1 MRGVFRYL
9 VLAGMLLAAAVGAT
23 MAVAAEKSAADES
36 SAYEEL
42 RLFTDVLSIVRKSY
56 VEPVDLSQLVHGA
69 IEGMLATLDP
79 HSGYMPPEMFEEMQI
94 DTTGEFGGLGIEIT
108 MEDGVLTIV
117 TPLEDTPASRAG
129 LQPGD
134 QIVRIEEK
142 STKNMNLMEAVRL
155 MRGPAGTKI
164 SLTIAREGEE
174 RLLEVSLV
182 REVIKIHS
190 VKARLLDD
198 GIGYVRIAQ
207 FQEHT
212 ADDLHRAL
220 DALAAEAGGEI
231 DGLILDLR
239 NNPGGLLEQA
249 VKVADAF
256 LNEGLIVYT
265 EGRDEQSQMS
275 FSAVDDGSEPDCP
288 LVVLINSGSAS
299 ASEIVAGALQ
309 DQHRALILGTRSF
322 GKGSVQTIIPLE
334 DGSGLRLTTARY
346 FTPSG
351 TSIQAKGIRP
361 DIEVHPLKAE
371 EELAGEHLRE
381 ADLENHFDAPVED
394 RSHPASPSR
403 LSDEDRRDYQLMRA
417 FDLLR
422 GMQVFRALSRP
433 AA

>member
-1 MRGVFRYL
+1 MRGVFRHLILTGILL
-9 VLAGMLLAAAVGAT
+9 VAAAGMAQAAAPDK
-23 MAVAAEKSAADES
+23 AAGDEK

-42 RLFTDVLSIVRKSY
+42 RLFTDVLTIVRKSY
-56 VEPVDLSQLVHGA
+56 VEQVDLSQLVHGA

-155 MRGPAGTKI
+155 MRGPAGTEI
-164 SLTIAREGEE
+164 SLAIAREGEE

-182 REVIKIHS
+182 REIIKIHS

-207 FQEHT
+207 FQERT
-212 ADDLHRAL
+212 ADDLRRAL
-220 DALAAEAGGEI
+220 DDLVAETGGEL
-231 DGLILDLR
+231 DGLVLDLR

-256 LNEGLIVYT
+256 LKEGLIVYT
-265 EGRDEQSQMS
+265 EGRDEESQMS
-275 FSAVDDGSEPDCP
+275 FSAEADGTEPDCP

-299 ASEIVAGALQ
+299 ASEIVAGALR
-309 DQHRALILGTRSF
+309 DHRRALILGTRSF

-346 FTPSG
+346 FTPNG
-351 TSIQAKGIRP
+351 TSIQARGIRP
-361 DIEVHPLKAE
+361 DIEVHSLKTTE
-371 EELAGEHLRE
+371 EIGGEHLRE
-381 ADLENHFDAPVED
+381 ADLENHFDAPEEGPS
-394 RSHPASPSR
+394 RPASSR
-403 LSDEDRRDYQLMRA
+403 LSDEDRADYQLMRA
-417 FDLLR
+417 LDLLR
-422 GMQVFRALSRP
+422 GMQVFRSLSRP